1 MNYATTY
8 VAWNRRWSHDSRSG
22 SGSENRIA
30 WNRLETR
37 FLKSRVWNRCGN
49 SRFEVGIVRFT
60 DRKRLLHCRAS
71 VREEDET
78 HVFV

>member
-1 MNYATTY
+1 MHGIADGATILAPEAEAETE
-8 VAWNRRWSHDSRSG
+8 ASG
-22 SGSENRIA
+22 IA

-49 SRFEVGIVRFT
+49 SRFEVGIVLFT
-60 DRKRLLHCRAS
+60 DRERLLHCRAS